1 MKAQDIMNCMDCS
14 LFEANLAL
22 LIMRG
27 RIDPLSHPR
36 RFPNTCKWIGACY
49 NTPRRSEIKLSAL
62 DELLRTY
69 GVEPINDENT
79 FVDSYY
85 GSIIASYLN
94 VGETYMP
101 TILLDHVHSRWRLT
115 SWGDFYESR
124 VQNSEE

>member
-1 MKAQDIMNCMDCS
+1 MDCS

-27 RIDPLSHPR
+27 RVDPLNHPR
-36 RFPNTCKWIGACY
+36 RFPNTCKWIDACY

-62 DELLRTY
+62 DELLHTY

-85 GSIIASYLN
+85 GSVIASYLN

-124 VQNSEE
+124 VQNNEE

>member
-1 MKAQDIMNCMDCS
+1 MKAQDISDCMDCS

-27 RIDPLSHPR
+27 RVDPLSHTR
-36 RFPNTCKWIGACY
+36 RFPNTCKWVIACC
-49 NTPRRSEIKLSAL
+49 NPPSKSEIKLSAL

-124 VQNSEE
+124 VQ